1 MYSYFIGQRTL
12 KDFQTVHIFVP
23 KSWRVP
29 GLAAYL
35 PRIFHR
41 KARQLGGGL
50 FVCFLVLSP
59 TMICMDHSEMS
70 CVCWWCL
77 ST

>member
-41 KARQLGGGL
+41 KARQLVGRGLVGL
-50 FVCFLVLSP
+50 FPGFVTYNDLHGSL
-59 TMICMDHSEMS
+59 
-70 CVCWWCL
+70 
-77 ST
+77 